1 MAGTSF
7 GPGCFRFG
15 LVFASTGLFLLSL
28 LVFSGHGYT
37 IFGFEMVMIF
47 GDGFTGFASGL
58 AWFLL

>member
-15 LVFASTGLFLLSL
+15 LVFASTGLVFLSL

-37 IFGFEMVMIF
+37 IFCFEMVMVF
-47 GDGFTGFASGL
+47 GDGFTG
-58 AWFLL
+58 LLS

>member
-15 LVFASTGLFLLSL
+15 LVFASTGLVLLSL

-37 IFGFEMVMIF
+37 IFGFEMVMVF
-47 GDGFTGFASGL
+47 GDGFTG
-58 AWFLL
+58 LLS